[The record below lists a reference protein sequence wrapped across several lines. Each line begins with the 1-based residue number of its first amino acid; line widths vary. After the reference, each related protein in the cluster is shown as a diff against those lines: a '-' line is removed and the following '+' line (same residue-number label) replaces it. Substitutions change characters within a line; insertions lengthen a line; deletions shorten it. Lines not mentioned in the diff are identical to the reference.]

1 MREPQARAARVREL
15 FALALDTPPGG
26 VDALLASEAGNDPG
40 LIDEIKQLLS
50 ADAAAARFLSVPAA
64 AGLAP
69 WQRMLEA
76 LDAAASL
83 PPDERRAFLASA
95 CADDDAQQRSQIEQA
110 LGLHD
115 ATGLPLESSILRT
128 ATLLGN
134 HAESEF
140 RRAESN
146 GRLPS
151 ALEGRVV
158 SHYRVDALLGA
169 GGMGVVYSARDL
181 ALGRKAALKVLPD
194 VFTPV
199 IRERLLLEADASSRL
214 QHPAIATY
222 YESGE
227 ADGITFI
234 AMEWVPGETLRT
246 RLRRGRVTVGESLA
260 WTGCVLEA
268 LSHAH
273 AAGIL
278 HRDIKPE
285 NIMLTGPR
293 SAKLLDFG
301 LAKHLLLD
309 DAATAAT
316 AHTAAAVAGTL
327 GYMSPEQIRND
338 PQDRRSER
346 LSGRRGAL

>member
-50 ADAAAARFLSVPAA
+50 ADAAAARFLSMPAA
-64 AGLAP
+64 AGLAL

-95 CADDDAQQRSQIEQA
+95 CADDDPQQRSQIEQA

-115 ATGLPLESSILRT
+115 ATGPPLESSILRT

-227 ADGITFI
+227 
-234 AMEWVPGETLRT
+234 
-246 RLRRGRVTVGESLA
+246 
-260 WTGCVLEA
+260 
-268 LSHAH
+268 
-273 AAGIL
+273 
-278 HRDIKPE
+278 
-285 NIMLTGPR
+285 
-293 SAKLLDFG
+293 
-301 LAKHLLLD
+301 
-309 DAATAAT
+309 
-316 AHTAAAVAGTL
+316 
-327 GYMSPEQIRND
+327 
-338 PQDRRSER
+338 
-346 LSGRRGAL
+346 GRRHHHSSPWNGFPARPCARDCVVSA

>member
-1 MREPQARAARVREL
+1 MNAGRSLPARVP
-15 FALALDTPPGG
+15 TT
-26 VDALLASEAGNDPG
+26 
-40 LIDEIKQLLS
+40 ILS
-50 ADAAAARFLSVPAA
+50 SGR
-64 AGLAP
+64 
-69 WQRMLEA
+69 
-76 LDAAASL
+76 
-83 PPDERRAFLASA
+83 
-95 CADDDAQQRSQIEQA
+95 QIEQA

-194 VFTPV
+194 MFTPV

-227 ADGITFI
+227 ADGNHIHCDG
-234 AMEWVPGETLRT
+234 VGS
-246 RLRRGRVTVGESLA
+246 RRDP
-260 WTGCVLEA
+260 
-268 LSHAH
+268 AH
-273 AAGIL
+273 AIA
-278 HRDIKPE
+278 
-285 NIMLTGPR
+285 
-293 SAKLLDFG
+293 S
-301 LAKHLLLD
+301 
-309 DAATAAT
+309 
-316 AHTAAAVAGTL
+316 
-327 GYMSPEQIRND
+327 
-338 PQDRRSER
+338 
-346 LSGRRGAL
+346 